1 MRRQLDPPDHTRL
14 RSLVNKAFTR
24 QAVNLLEPRIR
35 GLMATLLDD
44 IDDPA
49 GFDLM
54 KAVANPLPVTI
65 IAEMLGVPP
74 EDRTR
79 SRVFTLSS
87 RFRIVMLAMTWSPFV
102 SMGAESYMVTKPE
115 WSISDVRKCV
125 AHAPRLPPSG
135 REPVRRRTAQAPSR
149 PTITTEQTFWWGKP
163 PRLWVRP
170 STGSFS
176 RWRSPARPSIWR

>member
-1 MRRQLDPPDHTRL
+1 MTAFSLRL
-14 RSLVNKAFTR
+14 AIRSLV
-24 QAVNLLEPRIR
+24 
-35 GLMATLLDD
+35 
-44 IDDPA
+44 IDVMLVPERWRS
-49 GFDLM
+49 G
-54 KAVANPLPVTI
+54 VGYNPLS
-65 IAEMLGVPP
+65 A
-74 EDRTR
+74 
-79 SRVFTLSS
+79 RVAQNPYP
-87 RFRIVMLAMTWSPFV
+87 I
-102 SMGAESYMVTKPE
+102 YMVTKPE

-125 AHAPRLPPSG
+125 AHAPRLAPSG